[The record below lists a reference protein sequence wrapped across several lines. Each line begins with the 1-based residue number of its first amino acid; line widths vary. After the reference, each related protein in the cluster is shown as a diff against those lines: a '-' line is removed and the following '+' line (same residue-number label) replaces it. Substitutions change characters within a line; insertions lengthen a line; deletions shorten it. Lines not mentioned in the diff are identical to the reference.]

1 MDNIK
6 KEFSYLE
13 TYGHAM
19 GYSKYE
25 ALDRDETVKI
35 LDATVERPRMKNT
48 CIVGPAGTGK
58 TQVVDTWAQ
67 IRRNEIDTLEIDI
80 ESMGGPGQTVFAE
93 RLKGLMNEII
103 ERNNQKDSKKIA
115 MFIDEVHILGKPE
128 YSIALET
135 LKPAMTSGSI
145 IFIGATTDEEYTKY
159 IERNKALYERFEKL
173 NLPEV
178 SYDTIMQ
185 ILEVMWKEEMP
196 ESEPVNYNLLK
207 TIIDYGKYK
216 PADAQPRKSIKMLD
230 DLIGWY
236 RTQDVI
242 MNEALLDKRILS
254 TTGVNPK
261 WNVDVDK
268 TLESAKRRVLGQEQA
283 IEVIEDSLHVA
294 VSGLS
299 DPTRP
304 KGSFMFL
311 GPTGV
316 GKTELAKAL
325 AQGLFGS
332 EEELQRFDMSEYQHA
347 DKVNYFS
354 ETLADAANKKGFSI
368 FLFDEIEKGHR
379 GILDLFLQIID
390 DGRLTNRYGRE
401 VTFKNSYIIFTTNFG
416 HQDFEAARKTGQ
428 TMSEHIKIVS
438 DILQRPDGFRPELIN
453 RLDALVP
460 FNPLESFVRNSIVE
474 KNLEE
479 LKEELANRE
488 IKFNYDER
496 VITYITREVTDE
508 STSSGGGRELKGQV
522 KNKVRSLIA
531 KLINRNKKGR
541 ICEIKIGIIGV
552 MRVDEKQRLKG
563 ESNLGLTLYK
573 TIDNE
578 GVITVHE
585 ADAESETD
593 ALADEAR
600 VYKVEPDKEVDYS
613 SIFQE
618 ATMNF

>member
-1 MDNIK
+1 MNS
-6 KEFSYLE
+6 KEKTDSYLE
-13 TYGHAM
+13 TYASIM
-19 GYSKYE
+19 GYSTYK
-25 ALDRDETVKI
+25 ALDRDETIQI
-35 LDATVERPRMKNT
+35 LDANVARPRMKNI
-48 CIVGPAGTGK
+48 CIAAPAGTGK

-67 IRRNEIDTLEIDI
+67 MRREEIDTLEIDI
-80 ESMGGPGQTVFAE
+80 ESMGGPSKTIFAE

-103 ERNNQKDSKKIA
+103 EKNNQEDSKKIA
-115 MFIDEVHILGKPE
+115 IFIDEVHILGRPE

-145 IFIGATTDEEYTKY
+145 IFIGATTDEEYTMY
-159 IERNKALYERFEKL
+159 IEKNTALYERFEKL

-178 SYDTIMQ
+178 TYETTMR
-185 ILEVMWKEEMP
+185 ILEDMWKVEMP
-196 ESEPVNYNLLK
+196 ETEPVNYELLK

-216 PADAQPRKSIKMLD
+216 PSQAQPRKSIRMLD

-236 RTQDVI
+236 RTQDII

-268 TLESAKRRVLGQEQA
+268 TLESAKRRVLGQDQA
-283 IEVIEDSLHVA
+283 IEVIEDSLHTA

-325 AQGLFGS
+325 AQGIFGN
-332 EEELQRFDMSEYQHA
+332 EESLVRFDMSEYQHP
-347 DKVNYFS
+347 DKVNVFN
-354 ETLADAANKKGFSI
+354 ETLADKANKRGFSV

-401 VTFKNSYIIFTTNFG
+401 VTFRNAYIIFTTNYG
-416 HQDFEAARKTGQ
+416 HRDFEAARKTSQ
-428 TMSEHIKIVS
+428 SMSENLKMIS
-438 DILQRPDGFRPELIN
+438 DILQRPDGFRPELVN
-453 RLDALVP
+453 RMDALVP
-460 FNPLESFVRNSIVE
+460 FNPLQSVVRNRIVE

-479 LKEELANRE
+479 LKVELEDKN
-488 IKFNYDER
+488 IKFDYEQR
-496 VITYITREVTDE
+496 VITYITKEVTDE
-508 STSSGGGRELKGQV
+508 ETSSGGGRELKRQV
-522 KNKVRSLIA
+522 KNKVRALIA
-531 KLINRNKKGR
+531 KLINRNTEGR
-541 ICEIKIGIIGV
+541 INEISIGIIGV
-552 MRVDEKQRLKG
+552 MRVDEKQRLVG
-563 ESNLGLTLYK
+563 ESYLGLTSYR
-573 TIDNE
+573 TIDNQ

-585 ADAESETD
+585 GNVKNEIDATSEK
-593 ALADEAR
+593 AKI
-600 VYKVEPDKEVDYS
+600 YKISPEKEEDYS
-613 SIFQE
+613 TIFQE
-618 ATMNF
+618 TTLNY

>member
-1 MDNIK
+1 MDK
-6 KEFSYLE
+6 EKEFSYLDAYAH
-13 TYGHAM
+13 TM

-25 ALDRDETVKI
+25 ALDRDETIKI

-48 CIVGPAGTGK
+48 CIVGPPGTGK

-67 IRRNEIDTLEIDI
+67 MRRDEIDTLEIDI
-80 ESMGGPGQTVFAE
+80 ESMGGPSKTIFAE
-93 RLKGLMNEII
+93 RLKGLMDEII

-115 MFIDEVHILGKPE
+115 MFIDEVHILGMSE

-145 IFIGATTDEEYTKY
+145 IFIGATTDEEFTEH
-159 IERNKALYERFEKL
+159 IEKNRALYERFEKL

-178 SYDTIMQ
+178 SYETIMK

-196 ESEPVNYNLLK
+196 ETEPVDYNLLK
-207 TIIDYGKYK
+207 TIIEYGKFK

-254 TTGVNPK
+254 TTGINPK

-268 TLESAKRRVLGQEQA
+268 TLESAKRRVLGQDQA
-283 IEVIEDSLHVA
+283 IEVIEDSLHTA

-332 EEELQRFDMSEYQHA
+332 ENKLLRFDMSEYQHP
-347 DKVNYFS
+347 DKIDYFS
-354 ETLADAANKKGFSI
+354 DVLADAANKRGFSV
-368 FLFDEIEKGHR
+368 FLFDEIEKAHR

-416 HQDFEAARKTGQ
+416 SRDFEAARKTSQ
-428 TMSEHIKIVS
+428 SMSEHLKMIS
-438 DILQRPDGFRPELIN
+438 DILQRPDGFRPELVN
-453 RLDALVP
+453 RMDALVP
-460 FNPLESFVRNSIVE
+460 FNPLQSLVRNHIVD
-474 KNLEE
+474 KNLKE
-479 LKEELANRE
+479 LKEKLSERNIE
-488 IKFNYDER
+488 FHYDQR
-496 VITYITREVTDE
+496 VITYITREITDE
-508 STSSGGGRELKGQV
+508 STSSGGGRDLNRQV
-522 KNKVRSLIA
+522 KNKVIALIA
-531 KLINRNKKGR
+531 KLINRNKEGR
-541 ICEIKIGIIGV
+541 IFEVKVGILGV

-563 ESNLGLTLYK
+563 ESDLGITLYK
-573 TIDNE
+573 TIDNDE
-578 GVITVHE
+578 VITVHE
-585 ADAESETD
+585 ADIESETD
-593 ALADEAR
+593 ALSDKAH
-600 VYKVEPDKEVDYS
+600 VYQVESDKDLDYS
-613 SIFQE
+613 AIFQE
-618 ATMNF
+618 TTMNF